1 MGKCPSCGYWRVNTG
16 QRCVECGRVNMEK
29 EIPDTSSFKK
39 RALQIAAILGIVFAL
54 VLISTLR

>member
-1 MGKCPSCGYWRVNTG
+1 
-16 QRCVECGRVNMEK
+16 MEK